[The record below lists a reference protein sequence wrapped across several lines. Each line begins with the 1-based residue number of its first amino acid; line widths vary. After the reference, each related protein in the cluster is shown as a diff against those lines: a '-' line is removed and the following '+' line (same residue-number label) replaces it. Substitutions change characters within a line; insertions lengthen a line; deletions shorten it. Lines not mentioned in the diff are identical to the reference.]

1 MRRSKTLTMKTL
13 LSTRILTTALV
24 ASVVAGAN
32 AAQSDFPFQVVAP
45 KGWTFSKDGSNG
57 VLKHASGATVTIA
70 YKTWD
75 VSNWL
80 WASAKGEV
88 APNAV
93 RVTEH
98 PLTGSVIAEFFGT
111 TGKFSLSTSWYQLTD
126 RTPGHYVRFTGT
138 NVTPQLAF
146 EAMSALKR

>member
-1 MRRSKTLTMKTL
+1 MKTL
-13 LSTRILTTALV
+13 LSTRILTTAF
-24 ASVVAGAN
+24 AATVVA
-32 AAQSDFPFQVVAP
+32 AAYAGPAEFPLQVVAP